1 MRIFIFTM
9 VTIAFVML
17 IPLFTVP
24 VSAEETPDYFN
35 PYAPIFTDKEVYTWT
50 DKIFITVVAPSWN
63 ANKYGIDSIGTQ
75 DGHLIKIYTAEHS
88 LEPYKLTE
96 TEPSSGIF
104 TGEIILTGFLHD
116 VNDDGN
122 PDTNPRTVGT
132 GPTNG
137 FLEVKRDGGITI
149 SFEFADGVVL
159 THSVMISWN
168 IGEIIFDK
176 SIFLVGETAK
186 IQVIDLDMNL
196 NPETIDRIEVE
207 VSSDSDVA
215 GILVDAIETE
225 DDSGLFEALIS
236 FTQTSVSSGNRLFAI
251 PNDSIYAKYEDNTLP
266 SPYSIQDDL
275 DIQIES
281 KLESEIPPIQ
291 RISVEDVFFA
301 NSLGIPIEPIINEQI
316 QVVGIIHNNQ
326 NYVQPFVYIT
336 QIKDQEEDVV
346 SLFWILG
353 ELASNQSLELSKS
366 WIPTEF
372 GNYTVETFVWN
383 SLQDQTSLSPKFTMF
398 HLIQ

>member
-1 MRIFIFTM
+1 LLVVALSVLSFL
-9 VTIAFVML
+9 VLSAF
-17 IPLFTVP
+17 
-24 VSAEETPDYFN
+24 AEEVPDYFN
-35 PYAPIFTDKEVYTWT
+35 PYAPIFTDKQVYTWT
-50 DKIFITVVAPSWN
+50 DKIYITVVAPSWN

-96 TEPSSGIF
+96 TEPNSGVF

-116 VNDDGN
+116 VDDDGN

-137 FLEVKRDGGITI
+137 FLEVERDGGITV

-159 THSVMISWN
+159 THSAMISWN
-168 IGEIIFDK
+168 IGQIIFDK
-176 SIFLVGETAK
+176 SIFLVGETSK

-196 NPETIDRIEVE
+196 NPEAIDRIEVE

-225 DDSGLFEALIS
+225 DDSGLFEALVS

-275 DIQIES
+275 DIQVES
-281 KLESEIPPIQ
+281 KLESEVPPLQ
-291 RISVEDVFFA
+291 RIYVEDVFFA
-301 NSLGIPIEPIINEQI
+301 DSLGIPIEPIINEQI
-316 QVVGIIHNNQ
+316 QVVGMIRNNQ
-326 NYVQPFVYIT
+326 NYDQPFVYIT
-336 QIKDQEEDVV
+336 QIKDQEGAVV
-346 SLFWILG
+346 SLSWILG
-353 ELASNQSLELSKS
+353 ELTSNQSLELSQS
-366 WIPTEF
+366 WTPTEF
-372 GNYTVETFVWN
+372 GNYTIETFIWN
-383 SLQDQTSLSPKFTMF
+383 SLKDQASLSPKSAMSYF
-398 HLIQ
+398 IQ

>member
-1 MRIFIFTM
+1 LLVVALSVLSFL
-9 VTIAFVML
+9 VLSAF
-17 IPLFTVP
+17 
-24 VSAEETPDYFN
+24 AEETPDYFN

-75 DGHLIKIYTAEHS
+75 DGHLIKIYTSEHS

-96 TEPSSGIF
+96 TEPSSGVF

-116 VNDDGN
+116 VDDDGN

-137 FLEVKRDGGITI
+137 FLEVKRDGGITV

-225 DDSGLFEALIS
+225 DDSGVFEALIS
-236 FTQTSVSSGNRLFAI
+236 FTQTSVSSGNRLFSI
-251 PNDSIYAKYEDNTLP
+251 PNDFIYAKYEDRTLP

-275 DIQIES
+275 DIQVES
-281 KLESEIPPIQ
+281 KLESEVPPIQ

-301 NSLGIPIEPIINEQI
+301 NSVGIPIEPIINEQI

-326 NYVQPFVYIT
+326 NYVQPFAYIT
-336 QIKDQEEDVV
+336 QIKDPEEAVV
-346 SLFWILG
+346 SLSWILG
-353 ELASNQSLELSKS
+353 ELASNHSLELSQS
-366 WIPTEF
+366 WTPTEF
-372 GNYTVETFVWN
+372 GNYTIATFVWN
-383 SLQDQTSLSPKFTMF
+383 SLNDQTSLSPKFTMSHF
-398 HLIQ
+398 IQ

>member
-1 MRIFIFTM
+1 VLSFL
-9 VTIAFVML
+9 VLSAF
-17 IPLFTVP
+17 
-24 VSAEETPDYFN
+24 AEEVPDYFN
-35 PYAPIFTDKEVYTWT
+35 PYAPIFTDKQVYTWT
-50 DKIFITVVAPSWN
+50 DKIHITVVAPSWN

-96 TEPSSGIF
+96 TEPNSGVF

-122 PDTNPRTVGT
+122 PDTNPRTAGT

-159 THSVMISWN
+159 THSAMISWN

-225 DDSGLFEALIS
+225 DDSGVFEALIS

-251 PNDSIYAKYEDNTLP
+251 PNDSIYAKYEDRTLP
-266 SPYSIQDDL
+266 YPYSIQDDL
-275 DIQIES
+275 DIQVES

-326 NYVQPFVYIT
+326 NYVQPFAYIT
-336 QIKDQEEDVV
+336 QIKDPEEAVV
-346 SLFWILG
+346 SLSWILG
-353 ELASNQSLELSKS
+353 ELAPNHSLELSQS
-366 WIPTEF
+366 WTPTEF
-372 GNYTVETFVWN
+372 GNYTIATFVWN
-383 SLQDQTSLSPKFTMF
+383 SLNDQTSLSPKFTMSHF
-398 HLIQ
+398 IQ

>member
-1 MRIFIFTM
+1 MLVITLSVLPFL
-9 VTIAFVML
+9 VLSAF
-17 IPLFTVP
+17 
-24 VSAEETPDYFN
+24 AEEVPDYFN

-50 DKIFITVVAPSWN
+50 DKISITVVAPSWN

-75 DGHLIKIYTAEHS
+75 DGHLIKIYTAKHS

-96 TEPSSGIF
+96 TEPNSGVF

-116 VNDDGN
+116 VDDDGN
-122 PDTNPRTVGT
+122 SDTNPRTVGT

-137 FLEVKRDGGITI
+137 FLEVERDGGITV

-159 THSVMISWN
+159 THSAMISWN

-186 IQVIDLDMNL
+186 IKVIDLDMNL
-196 NPETIDRIEVE
+196 NPEAIDRIEVK

-275 DIQIES
+275 DIQIKS
-281 KLESEIPPIQ
+281 KLESEVPPIQ

-301 NSLGIPIEPIINEQI
+301 DSLGIPIEPIINEQI
-316 QVVGIIHNNQ
+316 QVVGMIRNNQ
-326 NYVQPFVYIT
+326 NYDQPFVYII
-336 QIKDQEEDVV
+336 QIKDQEEAVV
-346 SLFWILG
+346 SLSWILG
-353 ELASNQSLELSKS
+353 ELTSNQSLELSQS
-366 WIPTEF
+366 WTPTKF

-383 SLQDQTSLSPKFTMF
+383 SLQDQTSLSPNSAMSY
-398 HLIQ
+398 LIQ

>member
-1 MRIFIFTM
+1 LL
-9 VTIAFVML
+9 VIALSVLPFLVL
-17 IPLFTVP
+17 SAF
-24 VSAEETPDYFN
+24 AEEAPDYFN

-96 TEPSSGIF
+96 TEPNSGVF

-116 VNDDGN
+116 VDDDGN
-122 PDTNPRTVGT
+122 PDTNPRTSGT

-137 FLEVKRDGGITI
+137 FLEVERDEGITI

-159 THSVMISWN
+159 IHSAMISWN
-168 IGEIIFDK
+168 IGQIIFDK

-196 NPETIDRIEVE
+196 NPEAIDRIEVE

-236 FTQTSVSSGNRLFAI
+236 FTQTNVSSGNRLFAI

-281 KLESEIPPIQ
+281 KLESEVPPIQ

-301 NSLGIPIEPIINEQI
+301 DSLGIPIEPIIDTQI
-316 QVVGIIHNNQ
+316 QIVGMIRNNQ
-326 NYVQPFVYIT
+326 NYDQSFVFIT
-336 QIKDQEEDVV
+336 QIKDQDGVVV
-346 SLFWILG
+346 SLSWILG
-353 ELASNQSLELSKS
+353 ELTSNQSLELSQS

-372 GNYTVETFVWN
+372 GNYTIETFVWN
-383 SLQDQTSLSPKFTMF
+383 SLQDQTSLSPNSAMSY
-398 HLIQ
+398 LIQ

>member
-1 MRIFIFTM
+1 MLVITLSVLPFL
-9 VTIAFVML
+9 VLSAF
-17 IPLFTVP
+17 
-24 VSAEETPDYFN
+24 AEEVPDYFN

-50 DKIFITVVAPSWN
+50 DKISITVVAPSWN

-75 DGHLIKIYTAEHS
+75 DGHLIKIYTAKHS

-96 TEPSSGIF
+96 TEPNSGVF

-116 VNDDGN
+116 VDDDGN
-122 PDTNPRTVGT
+122 SDTNPRTVGT

-137 FLEVKRDGGITI
+137 FLEVERDGGITV

-159 THSVMISWN
+159 THSAMISWN

-186 IQVIDLDMNL
+186 IKVIDLDMNL
-196 NPETIDRIEVE
+196 NPEAIDRIEVK

-281 KLESEIPPIQ
+281 KLESEVPPIQ

-301 NSLGIPIEPIINEQI
+301 DSLGIPIEPIINEQI
-316 QVVGIIHNNQ
+316 QVVGMIRNNQ
-326 NYVQPFVYIT
+326 NYDQPFVYII
-336 QIKDQEEDVV
+336 QIKDQEEAVV
-346 SLFWILG
+346 FLSWILG
-353 ELASNQSLELSKS
+353 ELTSNQSLELSQS
-366 WIPTEF
+366 WTPTEF

-383 SLQDQTSLSPKFTMF
+383 SLQDQTSLSPNSAMSY
-398 HLIQ
+398 LIQ

>member
-1 MRIFIFTM
+1 MLVVALSVLSFL
-9 VTIAFVML
+9 VLSAF
-17 IPLFTVP
+17 
-24 VSAEETPDYFN
+24 AEETPDYFN
-35 PYAPIFTDKEVYTWT
+35 PYAPIFTDKQVYTWT
-50 DKIFITVVAPSWN
+50 DKIYITVVAPSWN

-96 TEPSSGIF
+96 TEPNSGVF

-116 VNDDGN
+116 VDDDGN

-137 FLEVKRDGGITI
+137 FLEVERDGGITV

-159 THSVMISWN
+159 THSAMISWN
-168 IGEIIFDK
+168 IGQIIFDK
-176 SIFLVGETAK
+176 SIFLVGETSK

-196 NPETIDRIEVE
+196 NPEAIDRIEVE

-225 DDSGLFEALIS
+225 DDSGLFEALVS

-275 DIQIES
+275 DIQVES
-281 KLESEIPPIQ
+281 KLESEVPPLQ
-291 RISVEDVFFA
+291 RIYVEDVFFA
-301 NSLGIPIEPIINEQI
+301 DSLGIPIEPIINEQI
-316 QVVGIIHNNQ
+316 QVVGMIRNNQ
-326 NYVQPFVYIT
+326 NYDQPFVYIT
-336 QIKDQEEDVV
+336 QIKDQEGAVV
-346 SLFWILG
+346 SLSWILG
-353 ELASNQSLELSKS
+353 ELTSNQSLELSQS
-366 WIPTEF
+366 WTPTEF
-372 GNYTVETFVWN
+372 GNYTIETFIWN
-383 SLQDQTSLSPKFTMF
+383 SLKDQASLSPKSAMSYF
-398 HLIQ
+398 IQ

>member
-1 MRIFIFTM
+1 LLVVALSVLSFLVLSVF
-9 VTIAFVML
+9 
-17 IPLFTVP
+17 
-24 VSAEETPDYFN
+24 AEETPDYFN

-75 DGHLIKIYTAEHS
+75 DGHLIKIYTSEHS
-88 LEPYKLTE
+88 LKPYKLTE
-96 TEPSSGIF
+96 TEPSSGVF

-116 VNDDGN
+116 VDDDGN

-137 FLEVKRDGGITI
+137 FLEVKRDGGITV

-196 NPETIDRIEVE
+196 NPEAIDRIEVE

-236 FTQTSVSSGNRLFAI
+236 FTQTSVSSGNRLFSI
-251 PNDSIYAKYEDNTLP
+251 PNDSIYAKYEDRTLP
-266 SPYSIQDDL
+266 YPYSIQDDL
-275 DIQIES
+275 DIQVES

-326 NYVQPFVYIT
+326 NYVQPFAYII
-336 QIKDQEEDVV
+336 QIKDPEEVVV
-346 SLFWILG
+346 SLSWILG
-353 ELASNQSLELSKS
+353 ELASNHSLELSQS
-366 WIPTEF
+366 WTPTEF
-372 GNYTVETFVWN
+372 GNYTIATFVWN
-383 SLQDQTSLSPKFTMF
+383 SLNDQTSLSPKFTMSHF
-398 HLIQ
+398 IQ

>member
-1 MRIFIFTM
+1 
-9 VTIAFVML
+9 ML
-17 IPLFTVP
+17 VVALSVLSFLVLS
-24 VSAEETPDYFN
+24 VFAEETPDYFN

-50 DKIFITVVAPSWN
+50 DKMFITVVAPSWN

-96 TEPSSGIF
+96 TEPNSGVF

-159 THSVMISWN
+159 THSAMISWN
-168 IGEIIFDK
+168 IGQIIFDK

-196 NPETIDRIEVE
+196 NPEAIDRIEVE

-236 FTQTSVSSGNRLFAI
+236 FTQTSVSSGNRLFTI

-326 NYVQPFVYIT
+326 NYVQPFAYIT
-336 QIKDQEEDVV
+336 QIKDQEEAVV

-353 ELASNQSLELSKS
+353 ELASNQSLELSQS

-383 SLQDQTSLSPKFTMF
+383 SLQDQTSLSPKFTMSHF
-398 HLIQ
+398 IQ

>member
-1 MRIFIFTM
+1 MLVITLSVLPFL
-9 VTIAFVML
+9 VLSAF
-17 IPLFTVP
+17 
-24 VSAEETPDYFN
+24 AEEVPDYFN

-50 DKIFITVVAPSWN
+50 DKISITVVAPSWN

-75 DGHLIKIYTAEHS
+75 DGHLIKIYTAKHS

-96 TEPSSGIF
+96 TEPNSGVF

-116 VNDDGN
+116 VDDDGN
-122 PDTNPRTVGT
+122 SDTNPRTVGT

-137 FLEVKRDGGITI
+137 FLEVERDGGITV

-159 THSVMISWN
+159 THSAMISWN

-186 IQVIDLDMNL
+186 IKVIDLDMNL
-196 NPETIDRIEVE
+196 NPEAIDRIEVK

-281 KLESEIPPIQ
+281 KLESEVPPIQ

-301 NSLGIPIEPIINEQI
+301 DSLGISIEPIINEQI
-316 QVVGIIHNNQ
+316 QVVGMIRNNQ
-326 NYVQPFVYIT
+326 NYDQPFVYII
-336 QIKDQEEDVV
+336 QIKDQEEAVV
-346 SLFWILG
+346 SLSWILG
-353 ELASNQSLELSKS
+353 ELTSNQSLELSQS
-366 WIPTEF
+366 WTPTEF

-383 SLQDQTSLSPKFTMF
+383 SLQDQTSLSPNSAMSY
-398 HLIQ
+398 LIQ